1 MRRLPGPASCPLCDG
16 VKTPEAPVELF
27 RGWQRTQT
35 QSSVRTLRSLR
46 QQMDVWFCWKQES
59 SAERRCCVTA
69 DSDKFNCAPSGARL
83 ANLCLSLDLDLH
95 RGGQLGHYEELHNS
109 ELPEASASR
118 GCISAAGKLTVLLD
132 DQSQLLR
139 CVRTA
144 DGSGDDQLIGAWCH
158 VL

>member
-1 MRRLPGPASCPLCDG
+1 MRRLPGPASSPLCDG
-16 VKTPEAPVELF
+16 GHTPEAHVELF

-95 RGGQLGHYEELHNS
+95 RSGLTEVGYTEVIFWSTVQRNALS
-109 ELPEASASR
+109 E
-118 GCISAAGKLTVLLD
+118 
-132 DQSQLLR
+132 
-139 CVRTA
+139 
-144 DGSGDDQLIGAWCH
+144 GSMYWDLKFHSMRDSERPARQ
-158 VL
+158 